1 MLLLF
6 QFLTIKYQ
14 YLLSMVFLILK
25 LLGNPFPL
33 EWRWGEE
40 NLNEFNF
47 TTFNKNRQRL
57 NKKNPSITEGFCIIS
72 KKLFNIYFTLST
84 IALKASG

>member
-47 TTFNKNRQRL
+47 TTFNKNRQVKTKKTLRL
-57 NKKNPSITEGFCIIS
+57 PKGFV
-72 KKLFNIYFTLST
+72 
-84 IALKASG
+84 

>member
-14 YLLSMVFLILK
+14 YLLSMVFLIMK

-33 EWRWGEE
+33 EWRWSEE
-40 NLNEFNF
+40 NLNEINF
-47 TTFNKNRQRL
+47 TTFNKN
-57 NKKNPSITEGFCIIS
+57 S
-72 KKLFNIYFTLST
+72 
-84 IALKASG
+84 